1 MFLNL
6 ICIVFAVAAMTATIR
21 SLQVQM
27 DAYPRNKRLQVILKE
42 MIDCRKK
49 FLRHLRV
56 WDYKRFEWVL
66 ERLDLIYKAY
76 PSEYHWITRK
86 ESLVKLTN
94 LHCDDIRD
102 TRLKAYRDQLQA
114 QQIGFLEQKLK
125 NLQFIRREQLD
136 CGIAVT
142 VSTEE
147 ISDVSSK
154 LATIQAKQNTELEED
169 AASKAN

>member
-1 MFLNL
+1 
-6 ICIVFAVAAMTATIR
+6 MTATIR
-21 SLQVQM
+21 SLQEQM
-27 DAYPRNKRLQVILKE
+27 DKYPRNKRLQVILKE

-66 ERLDLIYKAY
+66 EKLDLIYKAY

-94 LHCDDIRD
+94 IHCDEIRD
-102 TRLKAYRDQLQA
+102 TRLKAYREQLQK

-125 NLQFIRREQLD
+125 NLQFIRKEQLD
-136 CGIAVT
+136 CSVPVT
-142 VSTEE
+142 VSAEE
-147 ISDVSSK
+147 ISEVSAK
-154 LATIQAKQNTELEED
+154 LDQIRANQKQQKEEE
-169 AASKAN
+169 AASKAD